1 MYKKLVTVEKA
12 VSGGLSASSF
22 RRPLRESTEERQQMM
37 VICETIQL
45 TDGADVVQWQL
56 DGKVFTVSSL
66 YQKLKT
72 FDVPFAYKFLTK
84 VNVPER
90 IEVFFW
96 LLLKNS
102 ILTKDNLKCRGSIQ
116 DLMFDYPVA
125 QYTWQVVRRTLD
137 LKNCLNSI
145 EDLFGRWRDS
155 FPADDRPL
163 LMLGCGA
170 LRWAI

>member
-1 MYKKLVTVEKA
+1 MARDSIFCFEIYPALYNLVYKKLVTVEKA

-102 ILTKDNLKCRGSIQ
+102 ILTKDNLKCRGWDGDTSYA
-116 DLMFDYPVA
+116 F
-125 QYTWQVVRRTLD
+125 
-137 LKNCLNSI
+137 
-145 EDLFGRWRDS
+145 
-155 FPADDRPL
+155 
-163 LMLGCGA
+163 CGA
-170 LRWAI
+170 PGSIL